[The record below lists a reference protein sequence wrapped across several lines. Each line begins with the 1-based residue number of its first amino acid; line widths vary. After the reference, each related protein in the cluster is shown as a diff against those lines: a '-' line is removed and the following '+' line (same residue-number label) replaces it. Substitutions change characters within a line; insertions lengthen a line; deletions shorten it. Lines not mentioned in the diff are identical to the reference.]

1 MTLMKKTFL
10 ISVEESEGD
19 EDTIG
24 QMAPTALQE
33 TAHKYL

>member
-1 MTLMKKTFL
+1 MKKAFL

-19 EDTIG
+19 EDTIEE
-24 QMAPTALQE
+24 MAPAALQE